1 MAYIATQ
8 TEKDLI
14 GLLIMSDVEK
24 EAILGIMLG
33 LKAEIINGNYRS
45 AKRFSGRSANIRSRR
60 GSGTILGSNAER
72 TSAYGRNDRLSVRQS
87 GSNTR
92 RYSFESSADKKFK

>member
-33 LKAEIINGNYRS
+33 LKAEDVQWKMIEFLVNN
-45 AKRFSGRSANIRSRR
+45 R
-60 GSGTILGSNAER
+60 GATQSEILRELVLITREKIHKKKPCNCGKCECPFL
-72 TSAYGRNDRLSVRQS
+72 YVQNDQ
-87 GSNTR
+87 
-92 RYSFESSADKKFK
+92 

>member
-33 LKAEIINGNYRS
+33 LKTEDMQWKMIEFLANNREATQSEILRELVLIT
-45 AKRFSGRSANIRSRR
+45 K
-60 GSGTILGSNAER
+60 
-72 TSAYGRNDRLSVRQS
+72 
-87 GSNTR
+87 
-92 RYSFESSADKKFK
+92 